1 MTCNKS
7 QFFYFYWRCFNIK
20 QELPING
27 QIREKE
33 VQLIGENGEKL
44 GVISTHE
51 ALEKYFNIL
60 GIGISNL
67 TMLLDPSCVV
77 LGGDINILLKENI
90 EYLRNIVYKDN
101 LFTNEENCK
110 IDVTE
115 FKGSYLVGAA
125 MVPLEAFLN

>member
-1 MTCNKS
+1 MLFRS
-7 QFFYFYWRCFNIK
+7 FISLF
-20 QELPING
+20 
-27 QIREKE
+27 
-33 VQLIGENGEKL
+33 ENGDKA
-44 GVISTHE
+44 THE

-101 LFTNEENCK
+101 LFTNEEICK

>member
-1 MTCNKS
+1 MS
-7 QFFYFYWRCFNIK
+7 
-20 QELPING
+20 NG
-27 QIREKE
+27 KIDDIDEFIS
-33 VQLIGENGEKL
+33 LFENEDKA
-44 GVISTHE
+44 TYE